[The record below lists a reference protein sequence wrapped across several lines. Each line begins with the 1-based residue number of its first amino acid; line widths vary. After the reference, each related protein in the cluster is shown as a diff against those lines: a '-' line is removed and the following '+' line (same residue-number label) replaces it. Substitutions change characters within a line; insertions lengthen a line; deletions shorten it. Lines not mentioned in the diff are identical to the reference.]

1 MSDGYGYSLSNLV
14 REKAELEKDL
24 MAFKRSYDILRA
36 RLQTSNE
43 TEIPRRPLLHEWS
56 GSRSVCGALE
66 MSIHAIERAI
76 EEMRNLIYCIDSGKL
91 RNIDP
96 PGHPGL
102 GVIDG
107 GKV

>member
-1 MSDGYGYSLSNLV
+1 MADGYSLSMLV
-14 REKAELEKDL
+14 RERAELQKDEV
-24 MAFKRSYDILRA
+24 AFKRAYDILRA
-36 RLQTSNE
+36 RLQESNE
-43 TEIPRRPLLHEWS
+43 SEIARRPLLHEWS

-66 MSIHAIERAI
+66 MSIHAIERTI
-76 EEMRNLIYCIDSGKL
+76 HEMGELIRKINDGDVP
-91 RNIDP
+91 NIDP